1 MSIKS
6 KIITVLICILVE
18 FGLLFGSYTLGRHA
32 KYKGTT
38 VVGENTLNSIID
50 LKTDVTNATNDV
62 GLAIN
67 LLNPVVSSNA
77 LSIQT
82 INYLKDNNKKKD
94 IVIEGIINSFN
105 ETTKSIEDFEKSY
118 TGSNEDYAWELAIK
132 EAEELEQLIEG
143 YEKIIKTYNEEKL
156 ED

>member
-6 KIITVLICILVE
+6 KIITVLISILVE
-18 FGLLFGSYTLGRHA
+18 FGLLFGSYNLGRHA

-38 VVGENTLNSIID
+38 VVGETTLNNITD
-50 LKTDVTNATNDV
+50 LKTDVNNATDDV
-62 GLAIN
+62 SLSIN
-67 LLNPVVSSNA
+67 LLNSVVSSNA

-82 INYLKDNNKKKD
+82 INYLKENNKKKD
-94 IVIEGIINSFN
+94 IVIEGIINRFN
-105 ETTKSIEDFEKSY
+105 ETTKSLEDFEKSY
-118 TGSNEDYAWELAIK
+118 TGSNEDYAWDLAIK
-132 EAEELEQLIEG
+132 EAEALEQLIND

>member
-6 KIITVLICILVE
+6 KIITVIICILVE

-38 VVGENTLNSIID
+38 VVGETTLNSIID
-50 LKTDVTNATNDV
+50 LKTDVTNATNGVD
-62 GLAIN
+62 LSIN
-67 LLNPVVSSNA
+67 LLNPVVSSSA

-94 IVIEGIINSFN
+94 IVIEGLINRFN
-105 ETTKSIEDFEKSY
+105 ETTKSLEDFEKSY
-118 TGSNEDYAWELAIK
+118 KGSNEDYAWDLAIK
-132 EAEELEQLIEG
+132 EAEELEQLLDD
-143 YEKIIKTYNEEKL
+143 YEKLIKTYNEEKL
-156 ED
+156 GD